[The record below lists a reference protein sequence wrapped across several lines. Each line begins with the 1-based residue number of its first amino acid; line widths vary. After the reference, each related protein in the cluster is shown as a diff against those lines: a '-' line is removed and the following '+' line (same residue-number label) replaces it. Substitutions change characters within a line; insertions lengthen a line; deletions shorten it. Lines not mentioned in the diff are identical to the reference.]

1 MTENSPGKVPIVG
14 PSWVD
19 DMIMSQAI
27 YRAIKEIIPLTKI
40 SHLARS
46 ALRPLLEQIPEVAE
60 MLKSD
65 FEHGDLRF
73 NKKKRVRINLRDG
86 NFNRAFILPL
96 ADSKKLITTGIEC
109 QPFYKKE
116 RLFGHLRW
124 LTEMQPERV
133 LDAITSFGQDVK

>member
-46 ALRPLLEQIPEVAE
+46 ALRPLL
-60 MLKSD
+60 
-65 FEHGDLRF
+65 
-73 NKKKRVRINLRDG
+73 
-86 NFNRAFILPL
+86 
-96 ADSKKLITTGIEC
+96 
-109 QPFYKKE
+109 
-116 RLFGHLRW
+116 
-124 LTEMQPERV
+124 
-133 LDAITSFGQDVK
+133 

>member
-46 ALRPLLEQIPEVAE
+46 AVRPLLEQIPEVDE

-65 FEHGDLRF
+65 FGHGDLRF
-73 NKKKRVRINLRDG
+73 NKKTRFRINLRDE
-86 NFNRAFILPL
+86 NFNCAFTLPL
-96 ADSKKLITTGIEC
+96 ADLKKLITTGIEC
-109 QPFYKKE
+109 RPYYKKE
-116 RLFGHLRW
+116 RLFGHLGC
-124 LTEMQPERV
+124 LTEMQPERA
-133 LDAITSFGQDVK
+133 LDAINSVK